1 MAKLVALLSYAYQA
15 LLAFG
20 SLLLIAHLLTAAD
33 YTVYSLFMAITQLAA
48 IAAFEWIRFAC
59 SRFYPGPDTDSEA
72 LQGGTMQRE
81 FAVSVAASAFVAAV
95 AALLGFISP
104 LLAMLG
110 LVVVVLQGWTDLHL
124 TMLRFRH
131 QFAAFSSLQGLRAT
145 ALAIGSVLGALWLH
159 TVEGAAGGL
168 ACGYILMSVV
178 ALVFDRRDQRAPRRW
193 DMATVRQ
200 HLHYGS
206 ISAGAS
212 VIGLIAPL
220 GLRLILQGTFG
231 PAAAGALLA
240 IDLLQ
245 RPFVLVISAV
255 QGVQYPVVVKA
266 YDEREPRFE
275 RHLGR
280 YYALL
285 VSLALLTAGGVA
297 AILPLISGWLVTA
310 DMRAAFVATAP
321 AVLIIFLM
329 RATTQNVF
337 ATPAHL
343 LKRMRIMTLL
353 AVSDSVLLNLSGAIG
368 AALPG
373 ATLASICL
381 AAALGSVVYAVAG
394 LVTLRALPFTF
405 VVRPVLPALVA
416 IIVCLAISASTW
428 TVVGALWSMA
438 IGSVL
443 GAASLWFL
451 YAEYRPNQKAGLDVA
466 G

>member
-20 SLLLIAHLLTAAD
+20 SLLVIAHLLTAAD
-33 YTVYSLFMAITQLAA
+33 YTVYSLFMATTQLAA

-59 SRFYPGPDTDSEA
+59 SRFYPGPDGVSEA
-72 LQGGTMQRE
+72 LQRGTMQRE
-81 FAVSVAASAFVAAV
+81 FAASMGICALFAAF
-95 AALLGFISP
+95 AALAGPVSP
-104 LLAMLG
+104 LLAALG
-110 LVVVVLQGWTDLHL
+110 LIVVVLQGWTDLHL

-131 QFAAFSSLQGLRAT
+131 QFTAFSSLQGLRAT
-145 ALAIGSVLGALWLH
+145 ALAVGSVVGAMSLH
-159 TVEGAAGGL
+159 TVEGAAAGL
-168 ACGYILMSVV
+168 ATGYVLMSIV
-178 ALVFDRRDQRAPRRW
+178 AVAVDRRADRAAGRW
-193 DMATVRQ
+193 DAATVRQ

-206 ISAGAS
+206 VSAGAS
-212 VIGLIAPL
+212 VLGLVAPL

-255 QGVQYPVVVKA
+255 QGVQYPVVVRS
-266 YDEREPRFE
+266 YDGSEPGFE
-275 RHLGR
+275 LHLGR

-297 AILPLISGWLVTA
+297 AILPLVAGWLVA
-310 DMRAAFVATAP
+310 EDMRPAFIATAP
-321 AVLIIFLM
+321 AVLIVFLM
-329 RATTQNVF
+329 RATTQNVL

-343 LKRMRIMTLL
+343 LKRMRIITLL
-353 AVSDSVLLNLSGAIG
+353 AVSDAALLNLSAGTG

-373 ATLASICL
+373 ATLASVCL
-381 AAALGSVVYAVAG
+381 AAAVGSVIYAVAG
-394 LVTLRALPFTF
+394 LVTLRALPFSLVTK
-405 VVRPVLPALVA
+405 PVLPALVA
-416 IIVCLAISASTW
+416 IVACLAISASTW
-428 TVVGALWSMA
+428 TLVGALWSMA

-443 GAASLWFL
+443 GVLSLWLL
-451 YAEYRPNQKAGLDVA
+451 YVEYRPNRTAGLDVA

>member
-20 SLLLIAHLLTAAD
+20 SLLVIAHLLSAAD
-33 YTVYSLFMAITQLAA
+33 YTVYSLFMATTQLAA

-59 SRFYPGPDTDSEA
+59 SRFYPGPDAASEA
-72 LQGGTMQRE
+72 LQRGTMQRE
-81 FAVSVAASAFVAAV
+81 FMVSIGICALVAAF
-95 AALLGFISP
+95 AALAGSISP
-104 LLAMLG
+104 LLAALG
-110 LVVVVLQGWTDLHL
+110 LVVVILQGWTDLHL

-131 QFAAFSSLQGLRAT
+131 QFTAFSSLQGLRAT
-145 ALAIGSVLGALWLH
+145 ALAIGSVLGALLLH

-168 ACGYILMSVV
+168 AAGYLLMSAA
-178 ALVFDRRDQRAPRRW
+178 ALIGDRRHGREPGRW
-193 DMATVRQ
+193 DRATVAQ

-206 ISAGAS
+206 VSAGAS

-220 GLRLILQGTFG
+220 GLRFILQWAFG
-231 PAAAGALLA
+231 SAAAGALLA

-255 QGVQYPVVVKA
+255 HGVQYPVVVRA
-266 YDEREPRFE
+266 YDQREPDFARQ
-275 RHLGR
+275 LGR

-285 VSLALLTAGGVA
+285 VTLALLTAGGVA
-297 AILPLISGWLVTA
+297 AILPLIAGWLVTD

-321 AVLIIFLM
+321 AVLVIFLL

-343 LKRMRIMTLL
+343 MKRMRIITWL
-353 AVSDSVLLNLSGAIG
+353 AISDAVLLNAAGLAGAY
-368 AALPG
+368 LPEASLG
-373 ATLASICL
+373 SICI
-381 AAALGSVVYAVAG
+381 AAAVGSALYALAG
-394 LVTLRALPFTF
+394 IVTLRALPFAL
-405 VVRPVLPALVA
+405 VLKPVLPALVA
-416 IIVCLAISASTW
+416 IVVCLAISASTW
-428 TVVGALWSMA
+428 TLFGALWSMA

-443 GAASLWFL
+443 GVLSLWFL
-451 YAEYRPNQKAGLDVA
+451 YAEYRPNLGKGLDVA